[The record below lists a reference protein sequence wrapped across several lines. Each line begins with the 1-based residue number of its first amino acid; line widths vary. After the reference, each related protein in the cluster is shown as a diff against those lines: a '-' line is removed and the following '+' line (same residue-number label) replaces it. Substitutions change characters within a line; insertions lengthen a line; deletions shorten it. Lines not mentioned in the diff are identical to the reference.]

1 VKEEMDLFQG
11 PTDIFG
17 IAIYHALNK
26 KMSENENYR
35 GFVKSLNES
44 IVIDLD
50 YYPLMIKLA
59 EGAVEV
65 TRNIENPTV
74 IVKINTQDFLNIL
87 DAKASIMGLFLKGKM
102 KFKKGFFKLLKVY
115 KLFSNMVKN

>member
-1 VKEEMDLFQG
+1 MDLFQG
-11 PTDIFG
+11 PTDLFG
-17 IAIYHALNK
+17 IAIYHSLNK
-26 KMSENENYR
+26 KMSEDEKYR
-35 GFVKSLNES
+35 DFIKSLKES

-50 YYPLMIKLA
+50 YYPVMIKLTG
-59 EGAVEV
+59 GAPEV
-65 TRNIENPTV
+65 TRNIDNPTV

-115 KLFSNMVKN
+115 KLFSNMIKN